1 MLGFTQNQINPLT
14 GALKNI
20 QGNEVLLG
28 ELGTTESSYR
38 EVKMRLKQFYLEVLI
53 NVWQGDIFFFPF
65 LF

>member
-53 NVWQGDIFFFPF
+53 NV
-65 LF
+65 